1 MEKNFNL
8 PTITFA
14 SKSEIAT
21 AATTDAAAIIE
32 NGQTLDA
39 LVAIAA
45 MCEYCDN
52 LKNAI
57 KDAALEA
64 ADELCGAKS
73 TAEYKGAKIQYK
85 EGAARY
91 DFKGIKEIEQLEA
104 KVKQLKDL
112 CKAASEDTPV
122 VMPTTHE
129 VVKGV
134 NKTYSPNTVAVILS
148 K

>member
-1 MEKNFNL
+1 MENFNL
-8 PTITFA
+8 PSITFA
-14 SKSEIAT
+14 SKSEIAS
-21 AATTDAAAIIE
+21 AAESDAKRVIE

-39 LVAIAA
+39 IVAISA
-45 MCEYCDN
+45 MIEYCEQ
-52 LKNAI
+52 LKAGI
-57 KDAALEA
+57 KDEALKA

-104 KVKQLKDL
+104 KVKQLKEL

-129 VVKGV
+129 IVKGV
-134 NKTYSPNTVAVILS
+134 KKVYSPSTISVILN

>member
-1 MEKNFNL
+1 MENFNL

-14 SKSEIAT
+14 SKSEIAV
-21 AATTDAAAIIE
+21 AAQNDAERVIA

-39 LVAIAA
+39 LVALSA
-45 MCEYCDN
+45 MVEYCEQ
-52 LKNAI
+52 LKAAI
-57 KDAALEA
+57 KDAVLEA
-64 ADELCGAKS
+64 ADELCGASS

-129 VVKGV
+129 IIKGV
-134 NKTYSPNTVAVILS
+134 KKVYSPNTVAVILA